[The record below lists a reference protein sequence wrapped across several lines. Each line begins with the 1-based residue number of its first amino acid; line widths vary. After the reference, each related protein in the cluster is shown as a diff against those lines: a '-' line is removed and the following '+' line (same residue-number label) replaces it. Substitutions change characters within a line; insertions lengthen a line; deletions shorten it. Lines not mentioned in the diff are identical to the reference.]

1 MRADA
6 GCAPYRDALDAR
18 LDGELQADEAAGVD
32 AHLATCESCAR
43 EYATLSAA
51 HRLVRENLPRL
62 AAPVVLRARIRG
74 ALTEAAGPGT
84 APAPGTPTASATP
97 EAPRTPLRRAS
108 PPWRASPWSR
118 LAAAGI
124 AIAIVSSALTY
135 SVAGRR
141 SVSNGA
147 TEELFASHIRSLM
160 PGHLTDVV
168 STNQHNVKPWFDG
181 RVDVSPSVPNL
192 DSLGFPLVGGRMD
205 YVGGR
210 AVPVVV
216 YARRQHMINVYE
228 WAQDGSA
235 TTPSESARNGYH
247 LVSWRHEGLA
257 YRVISDLNSRELDEF
272 VAAFTA
278 AR

>member
-1 MRADA
+1 MHIDAD
-6 GCAPYRDALDAR
+6 CTRYRDALDAR
-18 LDGELQADEAAGVD
+18 LDGELQPDEAANVD

-43 EYATLSAA
+43 EYATLSTA
-51 HRLVRENLPRL
+51 HRLVSENLPRH
-62 AAPVVLRARIRG
+62 AAPDVLRARIRG
-74 ALTEAAGPGT
+74 ALAETMTPV
-84 APAPGTPTASATP
+84 APVVPATP
-97 EAPRTPLRRAS
+97 MTPVTPVTPVTREAPRAPTRRAS
-108 PPWRASPWSR
+108 PWWR

-124 AIAIVSSALTY
+124 AIAVASSALTY

-141 SVSNGA
+141 NVSNSA
-147 TEELFASHIRSLM
+147 SEELFASHIRSLM

-205 YVGGR
+205 YVAGR

-216 YARRQHMINVYE
+216 YSRRQHMINVYE
-228 WAQDGSA
+228 WAQIGSA
-235 TTPSESARNGYH
+235 TAPSESTRNGYH
-247 LVSWRHEGLA
+247 LVGWRRDGLE
-257 YRVISDLNSRELDEF
+257 YRAVSDLNTKELDEF
-272 VAAFTA
+272 VAAYTA

>member
-1 MRADA
+1 M
-6 GCAPYRDALDAR
+6 
-18 LDGELQADEAAGVD
+18 
-32 AHLATCESCAR
+32 
-43 EYATLSAA
+43 
-51 HRLVRENLPRL
+51 
-62 AAPVVLRARIRG
+62 
-74 ALTEAAGPGT
+74 
-84 APAPGTPTASATP
+84 
-97 EAPRTPLRRAS
+97 
-108 PPWRASPWSR
+108 
-118 LAAAGI
+118 
-124 AIAIVSSALTY
+124 
-135 SVAGRR
+135 
-141 SVSNGA
+141 SNGA
-147 TEELFASHIRSLM
+147 NEELFASHIRSLM

-235 TTPSESARNGYH
+235 TTPSEVARNGYH
-247 LVSWRHEGLA
+247 LVSWRREGLA
-257 YRVISDLNSRELDEF
+257 YRVISDLNSRELNEF